1 MLKNVIEIGTCS
13 KIPTIPETRDNIIMV
28 NDVRVFILRIEI
40 PDAFP
45 QQVQLSQTL
54 SQQL

>member
-1 MLKNVIEIGTCS
+1 MEIGTCS

-28 NDVRVFILRIEI
+28 NDVSVLILRIEI
-40 PDAFP
+40 PEAFP
-45 QQVQLSQTL
+45 QHVQLSQTL